1 MSEGSKTAEELK
13 YGPGEV
19 AKATRT
25 LGHAIEEHDK
35 SHQKWLLCKR
45 IEPSSQ
51 EPFLNTYRKS
61 CYELARAHAEL
72 SLLITHDAIDNAI
85 DNLLESLGEKIE
97 GDGRARVRPKE
108 SKR

>member
-72 SLLITHDAIDNAI
+72 SLLITHDAIDN
-85 DNLLESLGEKIE
+85 LMESLCEKIE
-97 GDGRARVRPKE
+97 ATVEQGSD
-108 SKR
+108 